1 MNRCEIYKKENMAV
15 LEILTAPDPRL
26 KIKAEKVQ
34 NIESIQT
41 LIDDMLDTLYA
52 TDNGI
57 GLASTQVGRK
67 EAVVIIDISEN
78 RDAPLILVNPEVI
91 SGTNK
96 ALGQE
101 GCLSVPDYYADVER
115 FTSVKVSA
123 LNREGEEITVESND
137 FLAIVMQHEI
147 DHLAGNLFIDY
158 LSPLKRQVAMK
169 KVKKYLKTQR

>member
-1 MNRCEIYKKENMAV
+1 MAV

-26 KIKAEKVQ
+26 KVKAEKVQ
-34 NIESIQT
+34 DLSTIQT
-41 LIDDMLDTLYA
+41 LIDDMLETLYA

-67 EAVVIIDISEN
+67 EAVVIIDLSDS
-78 RDAPLILVNPEVI
+78 RDDPLILVNPEVVNG
-91 SGTNK
+91 SNK

-115 FTSVKVSA
+115 FTSVVVSA
-123 LNREGEEITVESND
+123 LDRDGKPITIESDD

-147 DHLAGNLFIDY
+147 DHLLGNLFIDY
-158 LSPLKRQVAMK
+158 LSPLKQKMAMK
-169 KVKKYLKTQR
+169 KVKKYVKAHA